1 MKTMKTM
8 NWKYHLIFI
17 SMVLISCS
25 ENDLFVNEDPVPV
38 PIDDFYF
45 TFTENDI
52 ETSYTFSSYVNSSEY
67 DAIRNKAFAHND
79 LFVQSFPFTNYRQ
92 IYYEIPDLVVS
103 VVEAE
108 LNVWKG
114 MNERKAQFK
123 LEMAS
128 SERRDQ
134 ICEDVPNVLFDELFG
149 SQNVGFLEE
158 TDSFGIDIDQRLL
171 SGLDLSLFQL
181 EYEVVENNTTKRYRT
196 TLKKD
201 NVYTQP
207 SESFIEIISTEYSP
221 IEVDGEFSNLLSYQ
235 HIVSGKGKVRL
246 YADKEPE
253 TDTKDIT
260 FTFKLPIRK
269 LSMYLLG
276 GVDCD

>member
-1 MKTMKTM
+1 MKTL

-17 SMVLISCS
+17 SMILISCS
-25 ENDLFVNEDPVPV
+25 DNDDINQNPV

-45 TFTENDI
+45 TFTENGI
-52 ETSYTFSSYVNSSEY
+52 ETSYTSSSYANRSEY
-67 DAIRNKAFAHND
+67 DAIRDKAVANHEF
-79 LFVQSFPFTNYRQ
+79 FVVSFPFSNYRQ

-103 VVEAE
+103 FAKAE
-108 LNVWKG
+108 LSVWEG

-123 LEMAS
+123 LGMAS

-134 ICEDVPNVLFDELFG
+134 ICEDIPNVLFEELFG

-158 TDSFGIDIDQRLL
+158 TDSFWIDIDQRLL
-171 SGLDLSLFQL
+171 SDLDLSLFQL
-181 EYEVVENNTTKRYRT
+181 EYEVVENNKTKRYRT

-201 NVYTQP
+201 NIYTQP

-221 IEVDGEFSNLLSYQ
+221 LEVDGEFSNLFSYQ
-235 HIVSGKGKVRL
+235 QIVSGKGKVRL

-260 FTFKLPIRK
+260 FTFKLPVRELMLYQYGFNI
-269 LSMYLLG
+269 
-276 GVDCD
+276 DCD